1 MLEGLA
7 KHTMITYQLVAG
19 GYVAHDQ
26 AASLRHQARLGGGH
40 AWSALGSLDEYAIR
54 ASLTNT

>member
-26 AASLRHQARLGGGH
+26 AASLRHQPDLVVATPGRLLDHLMNTQSVQALGG
-40 AWSALGSLDEYAIR
+40 
-54 ASLTNT
+54 